1 MRRIDAL
8 GIGLAVFLSGGFL
21 YAGLVAFGIE
31 GQQAG
36 IWAEAILVVGLV
48 GWLASYLLR
57 VATHKMTYNQQLEDY
72 ETAVLEKRLEELSPE
87 ELAALQAEIDREE
100 QGSTK

>member
-8 GIGLAVFLSGGFL
+8 AIGLAVFVGGGL
-21 YAGLVAFGIE
+21 VYAGLIAFGIE

-36 IWAEAILVVGLV
+36 IWAEAVLVVGLV

-57 VATHKMTYNQQLEDY
+57 VANHKMTYNQQLEDY
-72 ETAVLEKRLEELSPE
+72 ETAVLEKRLEELSAE
-87 ELAALQAEIDREE
+87 ELAALQTEIDPAE
-100 QGSTK
+100 GSAK